1 MAPVEVWA
9 RGCRFVVGRGE
20 EEVIVNGGGEKP
32 IEALRVIGNREGG
45 SVVKIDSGG
54 SNVIKV
60 KRGEEKEVSGF
71 RFLGR

>member
-1 MAPVEVWA
+1 MTPIEVWEGS
-9 RGCRFVVGRGE
+9 RVFVVDRGKE
-20 EEVIVNGGGEKP
+20 RVVVSGGGEKP
-32 IEALRVIGNREGG
+32 IKALRVIGNREGG